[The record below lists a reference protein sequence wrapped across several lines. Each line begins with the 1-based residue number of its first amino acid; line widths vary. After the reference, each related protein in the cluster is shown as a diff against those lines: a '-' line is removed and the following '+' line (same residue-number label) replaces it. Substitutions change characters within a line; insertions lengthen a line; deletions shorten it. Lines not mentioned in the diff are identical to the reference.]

1 MKVVALHGSPNVDG
15 LTESLAKAALAGA
28 AAAGAET
35 EMVRLTDHEIAHCK
49 QCDNG
54 WGKCREEG
62 RCVIEDDFEG
72 IRAKVLEADAWI
84 LVTPVYFGD
93 LSECVKAFTDRL
105 RRCNTGAKG
114 EALAQKPVLGIAAA
128 GGSGRG
134 IAPCVVSMDRLF
146 GHINAEIADLI
157 TVTRRSAEYKR
168 EACHAA
174 ATAMVESMSR

>member
-15 LTESLAKAALAGA
+15 LTESLATAALAGA
-28 AAAGAET
+28 AEAGAET
-35 EMVRLTDHEIAHCK
+35 EVVRLTDHEIAHCR

-54 WGKCREEG
+54 WGKCRKEG
-62 RCVIEDDFEG
+62 RCIVEDDFEQ
-72 IRAKVLEADAWI
+72 IRAKVREADAWI

-114 EALAQKPVLGIAAA
+114 EGLADKPVLGIAAA

-134 IAPCVVSMDRLF
+134 IAPCLVSMDRLF
-146 GHINAEIADLI
+146 GHLNAETADLI
-157 TVTRRSAEYKR
+157 TVTRRSADYKR
-168 EACHAA
+168 QACRAA
-174 ATAMVESMSR
+174 AKAMVESTGR